1 MSTLE
6 NASSAHHVVNV
17 DDFILAIDAM
27 DSLGL
32 GQGRAFEPEI
42 LAALQ
47 RWVRRGDTV
56 VDIGANIGYFTAHL
70 ARLVGADG
78 CVHAFEPDPANFALL
93 VENMRANKLA
103 WVQLH
108 QAAVGAQPG
117 KATLHISEYN
127 GGMHRLYD
135 SVCCTGPGLDV
146 AVQTVDQLLVGSRI
160 DLIKIDIEGY
170 EPAALMGAQA
180 CLRAN
185 PEMKIVSEYCPASM
199 LEAGGQ
205 PSAML
210 NWLREQGFGPHEL
223 NGVAVD
229 IDELLQ
235 DALRYETYGQE
246 RFLAACQGLSNPEI
260 LDTIVRLST
269 ELGCTRPVIE
279 NLLFMR

>member
-1 MSTLE
+1 MSAKE
-6 NASSAHHVVNV
+6 NAAIRQRIVII
-17 DDFILAIDAM
+17 DEFRFAIDAM

-32 GQGRAFEPEI
+32 GQGRAFEPDI

-47 RWVRRGDTV
+47 HWVQPGNTV

-70 ARLVGADG
+70 ARLVGDVG
-78 CVHAFEPDPANFALL
+78 TVHAFEPEPANFALL
-93 VENMRANKLA
+93 AANMRANGLA

-108 QAAVGAQPG
+108 QAAVGAQAG
-117 KATLHISEYN
+117 TATLHTSEYN
-127 GGMHRLYD
+127 GGMHRLYE
-135 SVCCTGPGLDV
+135 SVCCTGPGFDVPVQRLDQV
-146 AVQTVDQLLVGSRI
+146 LAGAHI

-170 EPAALMGAQA
+170 EPAALLGAEG

-185 PEMKIVSEYCPASM
+185 PRLKIVSEYCPASM

-210 NWLREQGFGPHEL
+210 GWLRELGFGPHRL
-223 NGVAVD
+223 DGTVMD
-229 IDELLQ
+229 SHELLQ
-235 DALRYETYGQE
+235 DAQRYEAYGRE
-246 RFLAACQGLSNPEI
+246 RFLAACQGLNNPEI
-260 LDTIVRLST
+260 LDTIVRLSI

>member
-1 MSTLE
+1 MSTVE
-6 NASSAHHVVNV
+6 NAASAHRVVNV
-17 DDFILAIDAM
+17 DDFSLAIDAL

-47 RWVRRGDTV
+47 RWTKPGNTV

-70 ARLVGADG
+70 ARLVGSGG

-93 VENMRANKLA
+93 TENMRANKLT

-108 QAAVGAQPG
+108 QAAVGAQTG
-117 KATLHISEYN
+117 QATLHISEYN

-146 AVQTVDQLLVGSRI
+146 AVQTLDQLLAGVRI

-185 PEMKIVSEYCPASM
+185 PELKIVSEYCPASM

-223 NGVAVD
+223 HGVAVD

-235 DALRYETYGQE
+235 DARRYETYGQE

-260 LDTIVRLST
+260 LDTVVRLSA

>member
-6 NASSAHHVVNV
+6 NASSARRVINV
-17 DDFILAIDAM
+17 DDFSLAIDAM

-93 VENMRANKLA
+93 AENMRANKLT

-108 QAAVGAQPG
+108 QAAVGAQAG
-117 KATLHISEYN
+117 QATLHISEYN

-135 SVCCTGPGLDV
+135 SVCCTGPGLGV
-146 AVQTVDQLLVGSRI
+146 AVQTLDQLLAGSRI

-185 PEMKIVSEYCPASM
+185 LELKIVSEYCPASM

-210 NWLREQGFGPHEL
+210 TWLREQGFGPHEL
-223 NGVAVD
+223 HGVAVD

-235 DALRYETYGQE
+235 DARRYETYGQE

-260 LDTIVRLST
+260 LDTVVRLSA

>member
-6 NASSAHHVVNV
+6 NASSARRVINV
-17 DDFILAIDAM
+17 DDFSLAIDAM

-93 VENMRANKLA
+93 AENMRANKLT

-108 QAAVGAQPG
+108 QAAVGAQAG
-117 KATLHISEYN
+117 QATLHISEYN

-146 AVQTVDQLLVGSRI
+146 AVRTVDQLLAGSRI

-199 LEAGGQ
+199 LEAGGL

-235 DALRYETYGQE
+235 DALRYETHGQE

-260 LDTIVRLST
+260 LDTVVRLSA
-269 ELGCTRPVIE
+269 ELGCKRPVIE

>member
-1 MSTLE
+1 MSILE
-6 NASSAHHVVNV
+6 NTSPAHRVVNV
-17 DDFILAIDAM
+17 DAFSFAIDAM

-32 GQGRAFEPEI
+32 GQGHPFEPDI
-42 LAALQ
+42 LVALQ
-47 RWVRRGDTV
+47 RLVRRGDTV

-70 ARLVGADG
+70 ARLVGAGG

-93 VENMRANKLA
+93 AENMRANNLSP
-103 WVQLH
+103 VQLH
-108 QAAVGAQPG
+108 QAALGAQAG

-127 GGMHRLYD
+127 GGMHRLYE

-146 AVQTVDQLLVGSRI
+146 AVQTLDQLLAGSRI

-170 EPAALMGAQA
+170 EPAALLGAQA

-185 PEMKIVSEYCPASM
+185 PALKIVSEYCPVSI

-210 NWLREQGFGPHEL
+210 NWLREQGFGPHQL
-223 NGVAVD
+223 NGVAAD
-229 IDELLQ
+229 IHELLQ
-235 DALRYETYGQE
+235 DALRYEAYGQA

-260 LDTIVRLST
+260 LNTVVRLST